1 MLRFRKTK
9 TDAVAG
15 FLGTQTEFTGKLAF
29 SGVVHLDGSFEGGL
43 YLGTLENNGV
53 GLASFHDLES
63 MVPEGLAA
71 ELEEVTAGII
81 AGDIQT
87 QP

>member
-1 MLRFRKTK
+1 VLKNM
-9 TDAVAG
+9 DVAVFDTVTAI
-15 FLGTQTEFTGKLAF
+15 
-29 SGVVHLDGSFEGGL
+29 LDGSFEGGL